1 VATVT
6 GVQATEVQSL
16 ACALPVGLPTAKGAC
31 ATKTNLEIDKH
42 MPAPRNRN
50 ADVNRFLTSR
60 YQRRFAAD
68 MPPSTRNV

>member
-1 VATVT
+1 MATVT

-42 MPAPRNRN
+42 MPAPKKPK
-50 ADVNRFLTSR
+50 
-60 YQRRFAAD
+60 RRRQQIVLSLPEA
-68 MPPSTRNV
+68 VCG